1 MISNK
6 LQDKL
11 RDPEYRKAFVAAQI
25 NIGIPFQIRAL
36 LKGRGK
42 TQDWLAKQTGM
53 LQPRISGL
61 LTPGKTRPNI
71 ETLRRIAEAF
81 DCGLIVRFAP
91 FSELAHWSETFDPE
105 SFQIPSFDAEL
116 PQEHAAAA
124 DRPIIGWSIGVA
136 GWPPAAQIPML
147 NNPLAAQSRALEQ
160 SQRAVA
166 NFFASQGCT
175 PFSTACRFVSQSL
188 AKAGRPEDTWTS
200 PAIEP
205 QVAEPQI
212 TTAENNVVEINVRPR
227 TYHEFKRGRKN
238 PSGRR
243 RKIA

>member
-1 MISNK
+1 MISDK

-25 NIGIPFQIRAL
+25 NIGIPFQLRAL

-53 LQPRISGL
+53 LQPRVSGL

-105 SFQIPSFDAEL
+105 SFHIPSFDAEL
-116 PQEHAAAA
+116 SQEHAAAA
-124 DRPIIGWSIGVA
+124 DRLVVGRWMGMAS
-136 GWPPAAQIPML
+136 WPRAAQIPML
-147 NNPLAAQSRALEQ
+147 NTPLAAQSRALEQ

-166 NFFASQGCT
+166 NFFASQGWT
-175 PFSTACRFVSQSL
+175 PFSTACRLVSESL
-188 AKAGRPEDTWTS
+188 VKSRRPEVMWTF
-200 PAIEP
+200 PPIEP
-205 QVAEPQI
+205 QIAEPQI
-212 TTAENNVVEINVRPR
+212 TTAESNVVEINVRPR
-227 TYHEFKRGRKN
+227 ANHEFKRGRKN